1 MKKAFCILAMAF
13 ATATFASNNTF
24 AQTQPTGAGTQTQ
37 TPATET
43 QTPATQT
50 PASGTATEQE
60 EGQKEKVTAE
70 QLPTEVVS
78 AWTKGPNAQSQVSEI
93 NKVTK
98 DDEVWYEV
106 SYADAQGTTKKAK
119 YKADGTEVKEEQ
131 K

>member
-1 MKKAFCILAMAF
+1 MAF
-13 ATATFASNNTF
+13 TTVTFASNNTF

-43 QTPATQT
+43 QTPS
-50 PASGTATEQE
+50 PGTAAQQE

-70 QLPTEVVS
+70 QLPAEVVS
-78 AWTKGPNAQSQVSEI
+78 AWTKGPNAQSQLREI

-119 YKADGTEVKEEQ
+119 YKTDGTEVKEEQ